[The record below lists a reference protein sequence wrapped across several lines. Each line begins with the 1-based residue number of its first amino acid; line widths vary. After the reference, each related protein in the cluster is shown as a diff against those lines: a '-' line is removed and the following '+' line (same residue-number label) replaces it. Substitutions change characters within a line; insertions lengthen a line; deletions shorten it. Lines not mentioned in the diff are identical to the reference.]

1 MKHKPKY
8 KHNIIKHQK
17 TTKNKSYMALDL
29 AMNYQ
34 LQQPKV
40 APMKEIMEKLDF
52 IKIKTSDL

>member
-1 MKHKPKY
+1 
-8 KHNIIKHQK
+8 
-17 TTKNKSYMALDL
+17 MALDL